1 MRCAHL
7 RTLFYVYKNVNFCK
21 HLSLI
26 NQFLNFTGFM
36 QGERIVTMSIKTQVI
51 KQPNSQFADVNV
63 TLQSGRTKYYRLPTQ
78 NADSF
83 AIQYK
88 KQDKNNSTISN
99 VAFFMSILGGVMFTR
114 LFTKNKSK
122 MSQFLVGTVGGV
134 LSAMAANTG
143 CEKYFEVKQ
152 NEMIQKYNA
161 KETYIEA

>member
-1 MRCAHL
+1 ML
-7 RTLFYVYKNVNFCK
+7 TSFYVYKNVNFCK

-26 NQFLNFTGFM
+26 NQFSNFTGFM
-36 QGERIVTMSIKTQVI
+36 QGERIVTMSIKTQVV

-99 VAFFMSILGGVMFTR
+99 VAFFTSIFAGVMLSK
-114 LFTKNKSK
+114 LFTKDQGKI
-122 MSQFLVGTVGGV
+122 SQFLGGTIGGI
-134 LSAMAANTG
+134 LSAMAANFG
-143 CEKYFEVKQ
+143 CEKYFEAKQ
-152 NEMIQKYNA
+152 NEMIKKYGA

>member
-1 MRCAHL
+1 M

-26 NQFLNFTGFM
+26 NQFSNFTGFM
-36 QGERIVTMSIKTQVI
+36 QGERIVTMSLKTQVV

-99 VAFFMSILGGVMFTR
+99 VAFFTSIFAGVMLSK
-114 LFTKNKSK
+114 LFTKDQGKI
-122 MSQFLVGTVGGV
+122 SQFLGGTIGGI
-134 LSAMAANTG
+134 LSAMAANFG

>member
-1 MRCAHL
+1 M
-7 RTLFYVYKNVNFCK
+7 RTLFYVYKKVNFCK

-26 NQFLNFTGFM
+26 NQFSNFTGFM

-99 VAFFMSILGGVMFTR
+99 VAFFTSIFAGVM
-114 LFTKNKSK
+114 LSKLLTKDQGKI
-122 MSQFLVGTVGGV
+122 SQFLGGTIGGI
-134 LSAMAANTG
+134 LSAMAANFG
-143 CEKYFEVKQ
+143 CEKCFETKQ
-152 NEMIQKYNA
+152 NEMIKKYGA

>member
-1 MRCAHL
+1 M

-36 QGERIVTMSIKTQVI
+36 QGERIVTMSLKTQVV

-99 VAFFMSILGGVMFTR
+99 VAFFTSIFAGVMLSK
-114 LFTKNKSK
+114 LFTKDQGKI
-122 MSQFLVGTVGGV
+122 SQFLGGTIGGI
-134 LSAMAANTG
+134 LSAMAANFG
-143 CEKYFEVKQ
+143 CEKYFEAKQ
-152 NEMIQKYNA
+152 NEMIKKYGA

>member
-1 MRCAHL
+1 M
-7 RTLFYVYKNVNFCK
+7 RTLFYVYKKVNFCK

-26 NQFLNFTGFM
+26 NQFSNFTGFM
-36 QGERIVTMSIKTQVI
+36 QGERIVTMSIKTQVV

-99 VAFFMSILGGVMFTR
+99 VAFFTSIFAGVM
-114 LFTKNKSK
+114 LSKLLTKDQGKI
-122 MSQFLVGTVGGV
+122 SQFLGGTIGGI
-134 LSAMAANTG
+134 LSAMAANFG
-143 CEKYFEVKQ
+143 CEKYFETKQ
-152 NEMIQKYNA
+152 NEMIKKYGA